1 MEAAR
6 KTVSA
11 LEREEG
17 GRRCSGAVERKDGGC
32 PSVTEGAAA
41 VRARQRGCDAV
52 VERKAR
58 AEIFV
63 FLAKHEM
70 GAAMPMIVSGR
81 SGGHRSPL
89 MQGSG

>member
-6 KTVSA
+6 KTVSV

-17 GRRCSGAVERKDGGC
+17 GRRRSGAVERKDGGW
-32 PSVTEGAAA
+32 PGVVESVVA
-41 VRARQRGCDAV
+41 VRAWQRGRDAV

-63 FLAKHEM
+63 FLAKREM

-81 SGGHRSPL
+81 SGGHRSSL
-89 MQGSG
+89 VQGSG